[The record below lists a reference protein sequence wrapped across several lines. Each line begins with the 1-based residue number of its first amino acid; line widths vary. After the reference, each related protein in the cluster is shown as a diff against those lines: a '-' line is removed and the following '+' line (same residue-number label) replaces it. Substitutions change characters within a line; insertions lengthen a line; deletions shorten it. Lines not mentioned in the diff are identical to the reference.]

1 MLSPMWLFSRRCFFV
16 CATTAMTRD
25 ERFAPTLAANLQLT
39 VNLEITV
46 RTASGT
52 DARSWRTPCA
62 PRMPRSIGGVAFR
75 ASDFYL

>member
-1 MLSPMWLFSRRCFFV
+1 LLQ
-16 CATTAMTRD
+16 
-25 ERFAPTLAANLQLT
+25 NLQLT

-52 DARSWRTPCA
+52 DARSWRTSCA